1 MEQPQISD
9 DPATMNLA
17 KKVDQAWTDFTAALA
32 DALPALPEGVTAL
45 DITLDPT
52 AAEQGD
58 APYTVTIDLAEPGQL
73 RAYAVS
79 NRSLPRAHRLSH
91 RRLGEV
97 IELGWSPPGVVA
109 GSGDRFGLEE
119 PRSEA
124 VRVAKIVTRTLRE
137 VYRSPH
143 PAFLLYTA
151 INGEGTSVTTQP
163 LGVARPV
170 TDEGVAHLGHLQLA
184 SMPLAKRVPL
194 VLSAMLKVAP
204 DSLPVDSDG
213 DIGIRNGS
221 AMVFVRVR
229 DQPDL
234 VEVFSPVLLEVQE
247 NQRLYQKLSE
257 LTHRMPVGRLYWANS
272 IVWAGI
278 AVFGRDF
285 QATHLMLAVEVMTG
299 LADEL
304 DDRLSKEFGGR
315 RFFSDTEEG
324 AAESA
329 EEPPE
334 DPRIGQYL

>member
-1 MEQPQISD
+1 MEQPLISD

-17 KKVDQAWTDFTAALA
+17 QKVDQAWIDFTAALA
-32 DALPALPEGVTAL
+32 DALPAMPSAVTAL

-52 AAEQGD
+52 AADQGD
-58 APYTVTIDLAEPGQL
+58 APYTVTIDLSEPAEL

-79 NRSLPRAHRLSH
+79 NRSLPRTHRLSH
-91 RRLGEV
+91 KRLGEV
-97 IELGWSPPGVVA
+97 IELGWSPPGVVD
-109 GSGDRFGLEE
+109 GSGDRFGLTE
-119 PRSEA
+119 PRAEA

-151 INGEGTSVTTQP
+151 VNGEGSAVSVPP
-163 LGVARPV
+163 LGVARAV
-170 TDEGVAHLGHLQLA
+170 TEEGAQLGHLQL
-184 SMPLAKRVPL
+184 STLPLAKRVPL
-194 VLSAMLKVAP
+194 VLSAMLRVAP
-204 DSLPVDSDG
+204 ESLPVDSDG

-257 LTHRMPVGRLYWANS
+257 LTHRMPVGRLYWANNV
-272 IVWAGI
+272 VWAGI

-285 QATHLMLAVEVMTG
+285 QASHLMLAVEVMTG

-324 AAESA
+324 APEPSD
-329 EEPPE
+329 EPPA